1 MLIIKFIN
9 NGKRQ
14 VPIILQILRQVKV
27 FECLV
32 EEHLSKCQTL
42 NQKQS
47 LEYQSK
53 PCLHQKCI
61 KCFLF
66 LNSCQFFS
74 RKDILIDTYL
84 WKGNIRIN
92 NECTYQ
98 LHVIQKE
105 LYRHMKINVFGSVT
119 VDPKHLS
126 NIWVNTLSCQLVMNY
141 KYTNVH
147 RNRQHIWAIE
157 RKLYV

>member
-66 LNSCQFFS
+66 LNSYQF
-74 RKDILIDTYL
+74 Y
-84 WKGNIRIN
+84 
-92 NECTYQ
+92 
-98 LHVIQKE
+98 VIQKE

-126 NIWVNTLSCQLVMNY
+126 NIWVNTLSCQLVMNC